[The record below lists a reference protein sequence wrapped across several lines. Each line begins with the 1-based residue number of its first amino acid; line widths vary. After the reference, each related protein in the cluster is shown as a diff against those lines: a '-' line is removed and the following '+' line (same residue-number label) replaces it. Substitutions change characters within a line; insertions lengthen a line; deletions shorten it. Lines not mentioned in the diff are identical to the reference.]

1 MTSHRRAAV
10 ALEVEEEP
18 GGRLA
23 LLGHLLVHPHP
34 PTGAAVQRP
43 AAAARLHHELR
54 PTAATNA
61 GEPPVVHVPHDLD
74 DRAVGEHDRPVAAE
88 VPLDPARLHHLL
100 PVHAH
105 PHLPA
110 VPAPPPRLFT
120 TAARHRHLVL
130 RPVVTEPAPRRV
142 DHLLLMSLRRGRR
155 ERADL
160 LAAAQQRAARGGG
173 EPPAQLPRCLAAAKE
188 KRELGVGDDGEVVV
202 PDGLWGRR
210 GGVLGLR
217 RVPVDGHRRAGV
229 GHEGPAAA
237 FLLQVVLRRLHQRRR
252 RPARRAD
259 RRGRRQRAGPV
270 VDGHGQPGRRWC
282 GSSSSGQGGAAYG
295 EAPRPGDLD
304 PELLAGRQ
312 RHAVR
317 AGRRRLERP
326 VQRGASPVARAAAAA
341 ATGAAQG
348 DGAVAEAGEVAHC
361 LAFAQQVS
369 RLDQRREAKTTTPA
383 RTDREQPSRSKRRC
397 VSVSCR
403 SLSITDPQHHG
414 RMALY
419 EHRKNIPG
427 IQRK

>member
-18 GGRLA
+18 GGRLP

-34 PTGAAVQRP
+34 PAGAAVQRA

-54 PTAATNA
+54 PTASAATTNA

-74 DRAVGEHDRPVAAE
+74 HGAVGEHDRPVAAE
-88 VPLDPARLHHLL
+88 VPLDPARLYHLL

-110 VPAPPPRLFT
+110 VPAPPPRLLPA
-120 TAARHRHLVL
+120 AARHRHLVL

-142 DHLLLMSLRRGRR
+142 DHLLLRSLRRGGRG
-155 ERADL
+155 RADL

-173 EPPAQLPRCLAAAKE
+173 EPPAQLPRCLATAE
-188 KRELGVGDDGEVVV
+188 EERELGVGDDGEVVF
-202 PDGLWGRR
+202 PNRLRGRG

-237 FLLQVVLRRLHQRRR
+237 LLLQVVLRRLHQRRR

-270 VDGHGQPGRRWC
+270 VDGHGEPGRRCC
-282 GSSSSGQGGAAYG
+282 GSSSSGHGAGG

-304 PELLAGRQ
+304 PELLARRQ

-317 AGRRRLERP
+317 AGRGRLERP
-326 VQRGASPVARAAAAA
+326 VQRGAGPVACAAAAA

-348 DGAVAEAGEVAHC
+348 DGAVAEAGEVSHC
-361 LAFAQQVS
+361 LSFAQPVS
-369 RLDQRREAKTTTPA
+369 RR
-383 RTDREQPSRSKRRC
+383 
-397 VSVSCR
+397 
-403 SLSITDPQHHG
+403 G
-414 RMALY
+414 
-419 EHRKNIPG
+419 
-427 IQRK
+427 